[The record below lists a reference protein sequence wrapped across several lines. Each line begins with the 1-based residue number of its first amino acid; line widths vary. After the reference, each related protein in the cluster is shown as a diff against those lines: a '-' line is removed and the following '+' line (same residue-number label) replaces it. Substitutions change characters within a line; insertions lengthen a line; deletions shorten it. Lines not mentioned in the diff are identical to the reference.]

1 MCGFMAQLVE
11 HHTSICGGHRFE
23 SHWSPGFFRLLLSNC
38 SKWKIYCDNHSSLSF
53 TTAVQIWIYVYF
65 TKMSLFTLLLYSR
78 HHFQGTGNVQGV
90 QDDALCIRSRISPP
104 WTLNSSLITSSTSMD
119 HPPRTSMK
127 MLYCRMS
134 YPGNC
139 CLSSQEGGILG
150 GLLFLFLCSV
160 LRPRATHFYCQ
171 NSLLLTSTMS
181 CLTCSLT
188 VKTGISQMN
197 MLRPQVT
204 CRWVCKWQENTIII
218 MVALYQRLKLSKHF
232 PEQYFEGRIILW
244 CQRRC
249 R

>member
-1 MCGFMAQLVE
+1 
-11 HHTSICGGHRFE
+11 
-23 SHWSPGFFRLLLSNC
+23 
-38 SKWKIYCDNHSSLSF
+38 
-53 TTAVQIWIYVYF
+53 
-65 TKMSLFTLLLYSR
+65 
-78 HHFQGTGNVQGV
+78 
-90 QDDALCIRSRISPP
+90 
-104 WTLNSSLITSSTSMD
+104 
-119 HPPRTSMK
+119 MK

-232 PEQYFEGRIILW
+232 PEQYFEGRIMTREVLVL
-244 CQRRC
+244 CNRRAT
-249 R
+249 RQHVRDTFGSFAQNLHRM